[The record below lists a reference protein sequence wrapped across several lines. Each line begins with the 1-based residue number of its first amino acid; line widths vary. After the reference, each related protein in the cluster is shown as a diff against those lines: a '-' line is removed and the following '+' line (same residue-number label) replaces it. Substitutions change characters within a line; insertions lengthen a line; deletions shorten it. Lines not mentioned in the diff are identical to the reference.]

1 MGLTANA
8 ASTNWY
14 QGIVLCYVRSAALE
28 KRSTINT
35 WQLPFAI
42 LWVLANGISEFCF
55 AAEPPDGN
63 PRTVYF
69 TVGDTQELL
78 DFPPLDSRASIAT
91 AFETLQQQWQI
102 ERIWWRG
109 GQDEVWGKQFVIR
122 PENRQFAKIWDW
134 WRDLQYRTIGTN
146 RIAVEEAHRRGMK
159 IWLTYGLFDNGSQA
173 DAGYVGFP
181 YAVEDKLRVDHPEWA
196 PANRWGT
203 WRQGGPIE
211 FAYPEARQAMS
222 AYLTKYVVEGNYDGI
237 SFLTY
242 AENFSQRYEDEFG
255 YSAPIVEEF
264 RKEYGVD
271 IRREEF
277 DRDAWRHMRGRH
289 VTQFLRLLKKQLAA
303 HGKQIAVC
311 VHGQYPEKPMQWN
324 VDGGVQT
331 AGNFRW
337 SVDDWLKGDVV
348 DEIDLFTPASDAV
361 IARLLATIREQ
372 HSPVR
377 LTVFRSRGKLPPK
390 VPRVMFLA
398 HEIESGYDSE
408 HWIDYP
414 DEVLTPEPIGSLA
427 NPDIYAHRRVLTLA
441 LKTKQPLT
449 PAQLARALSDPD
461 MYVRRIALRTIAQHK
476 VHGAPDAVLNDALLK
491 ALHDPENTVR
501 CLAAMALA
509 ETSDASG
516 IETLLVAAFDPQST
530 FQFNSRSVPQAL
542 RKWATTAADGA
553 TLKKLL
559 VPRLRDPSPR
569 TRELTLY
576 YFSLIG
582 APATPEVEQ
591 SLTKIALHDDG
602 EYARELAIANLSS
615 SFGPIPAVAETIR
628 TLMQKDPSHAVQVRA
643 ATLFALMH
651 ARLPAQDRACAR
663 ALAQAVDFFRQ
674 YGDGCQRT
682 DRDWGW
688 RVLGNALLQFGPD
701 GAAALRA
708 RMAEASNRQLSDRA
722 WRILYLKQ
730 GDQFFPVTE
739 AEDAAAHKL
748 HPWLK

>member
-1 MGLTANA
+1 MM
-8 ASTNWY
+8 
-14 QGIVLCYVRSAALE
+14 
-28 KRSTINT
+28 NT
-35 WQLPFAI
+35 WQLRFAI
-42 LWVLANGISEFCF
+42 LWVLVNGFSNFCF
-55 AAEPPDGN
+55 AAAPPDGN

-69 TVGDTQELL
+69 TVGDTQDLF
-78 DFPPLDSRASIAT
+78 DFPPLDSRTSIAA
-91 AFETLQQQWQI
+91 AFETLQQQWQV

-109 GQDEVWGKQFVIR
+109 GQDEVWGEEFIIR

-146 RIAVEEAHRRGMK
+146 RIAVDEAHRRGMK

-211 FAYPEARQAMS
+211 FAYPEARQAM
-222 AYLTKYVVEGNYDGI
+222 ADYLTKYVVEGKYDGI

-264 RKEYGVD
+264 RKKYGVD
-271 IRREEF
+271 IRRDEF
-277 DRDAWRHMRGRH
+277 DRDAWRQMRGSH

-311 VHGQYPEKPMQWN
+311 VHGQHPEKPMQWN

-337 SVDDWLKGDVV
+337 SLDDWLKGDVV
-348 DEIDLFTPASDAV
+348 DEINLFTPAAEPV
-361 IARLLATIREQ
+361 IAQLMMKIREQ

-377 LTVFRSRGKLPPK
+377 LTVFRSRGNLPPA
-390 VPRVMFLA
+390 VPRVMFLGR
-398 HEIESGYDSE
+398 EIESGYNSE

-414 DEVLTPEPIGSLA
+414 DEVLTPEPIDSLA
-427 NPDIYAHRRVLTLA
+427 SQDVYARRRLLTLA
-441 LKTKQPLT
+441 LKAKQPLT
-449 PAQLARALSDPD
+449 PSQLSQAVSDPD
-461 MYVRRIALRTIAQHK
+461 IYVRRTALRTIAKHK
-476 VHGAPDAVLNDALLK
+476 VEGASAAVLK
-491 ALHDPENTVR
+491 GLHDPENTVS
-501 CLAAMALA
+501 CLAAIALG
-509 ETSDASG
+509 ESNNL
-516 IETLLVAAFDPQST
+516 EEMQTLLVAAFDPRST
-530 FQFNSRSVPQAL
+530 FQFNTRAVPQAL
-542 RKWATTAADGA
+542 KRFAATEPGGA

-559 VPRLRDPSPR
+559 LPRLRDKSPK

-576 YFSLIG
+576 YYTLIG
-582 APATPEVEQ
+582 APATPEVELA
-591 SLTKIALHDDG
+591 LTEIALHDDG
-602 EYARELAIANLSS
+602 EYARELAVVNLTS
-615 SFGPIPAVAETIR
+615 SFGAVTSVAQTIR
-628 TLMQKDPSHAVQVRA
+628 TVMQKDPAHAVQVRA
-643 ATLFALMH
+643 ATVFAAMH
-651 ARLPAQDRACAR
+651 ARLPAKDAGRNT
-663 ALAQAVDFFRQ
+663 ALAEAVGFFRQ
-674 YGDGCQRT
+674 YGDGCERT
-682 DRDWGW
+682 DRAWGW
-688 RVLGNALLQFGPD
+688 RLLGNSLLRFGQDGEAALKALLAD
-701 GAAALRA
+701 GT
-708 RMAEASNRQLSDRA
+708 NRELSDRA

-739 AEDAAAHKL
+739 AEDAAVHKL